1 MRRRFIIFCSLSVV
15 LFLFLFSFYNFK
27 HYQEKR
33 KVEEQLKENVNS
45 LVNSFNCES
54 PFLIKLLSK
63 DGIILSYRDNKKLP
77 AASLIKIPVMVA
89 VLFAAK
95 EGKVSLGKL
104 ITLRKKDITTGSGI
118 LKHKK
123 LPYTISIGKLLECMI
138 AYSDN
143 TATNKF
149 IDILGFDYINVVFE
163 KIGLK
168 DTVLQRRMMDFYSRK
183 KGLENY
189 TSCRDMGYLLEK
201 MYKGELISPFYSQL
215 MILLLK
221 RQVINDRIPKY
232 LPPAV
237 TVAHKTGLERSI
249 VADVGIVFS
258 NSCNYIICVM
268 VDKFKNYKEAKDFIA
283 KLSLVV
289 YNTLKDYKS

>member
-1 MRRRFIIFCSLSVV
+1 
-15 LFLFLFSFYNFK
+15 
-27 HYQEKR
+27 
-33 KVEEQLKENVNS
+33 
-45 LVNSFNCES
+45 
-54 PFLIKLLSK
+54 
-63 DGIILSYRDNKKLP
+63 
-77 AASLIKIPVMVA
+77 MVA
-89 VLFAAK
+89 VLFAVK
-95 EGKVSLGKL
+95 EGKVSLEKL
-104 ITLRKKDITTGSGI
+104 ITLRKKDITAGSGI

-123 LPYTISIGKLLECMI
+123 LPYKISIGKLLECMI

-143 TATNKF
+143 TAANKF

-168 DTVLQRRMMDFYSRK
+168 DTVLKRKMMDFYSRK

-201 MYKGELISPFYSQL
+201 IYNGNLITPFYSQF
-215 MILLLK
+215 MVLLLK
-221 RQVINDRIPKY
+221 RQVVNDRIPKY

-249 VADVGIVFS
+249 VADAGIVFS